1 MKVAPVSADL
11 LIKLAIT
18 ASVIGVGVMLIRRAA
33 AALPSMPSMP
43 DLPSFDTVVQSFN
56 PASDQNLAYSGVNA
70 LGNAVVDAS
79 GPGRN
84 ADGSWTL
91 GGWIYDVTHDDPLAM
106 PVPTTRGVTGGWR
119 WPRLSLS

>member
-11 LIKLAIT
+11 LIKLALT
-18 ASVIGVGVMLIRRAA
+18 ASVIGVGVMLVRRAA
-33 AALPSMPSMP
+33 AALPSMP
-43 DLPSFDTVVQSFN
+43 DLPSFETVVQSFN

-91 GGWIYDVTHDDPLAM
+91 GGWIYDVTHDDPMAM
-106 PVPTTRGVTGGWR
+106 PAPTTRGVTGGW
-119 WPRLSLS
+119 